1 MKGKLGQMNTTRIDD
16 AAKCSRRHKAWSIRK
31 ATRRLTTTRLHPL
44 SPPKVVV
51 RPHSFE
57 EQKSAQTVNS
67 AGGREGPWS
76 LVESQA
82 GADNL

>member
-1 MKGKLGQMNTTRIDD
+1 MKGKFGQMNTTRIDD
-16 AAKCSRRHKAWSIRK
+16 AANCSRRHNWSIRK

-67 AGGREGPWS
+67 AGGREGPWF

-82 GADNL
+82 RVDTL